1 MLWQLGSHQE
11 RFLLH
16 LQSRQGFLLHLK
28 SRQAH
33 KLISELTKCGEK
45 LFPSLSMLERFH
57 HGQLGRRAGCGGV
70 GRFLGLRQLCT
81 VPFLPPITGH
91 SISALRQQERAAVAP
106 GWAQTR
112 SAPGVGWRVGSAQ
125 AGPGME
131 PPPKAEP
138 FPTAGVDH
146 QPAQG
151 SEQEL
156 CSFSSSWVLSLSW
169 RSICGP
175 LTGWQCSLPPTT
187 SPSFV
192 VF

>member
-1 MLWQLGSHQE
+1 MVGRLCHSQVANVLWQLGSHQE

-57 HGQLGRRAGCGGV
+57 HGQLGRWAGCGGV
-70 GRFLGLRQLCT
+70 GRFLGLRELCT

-106 GWAQTR
+106 SVSSKVGTDSFCPWGRAGGLVLPKLDLGWSHLLKQ
-112 SAPGVGWRVGSAQ
+112 
-125 AGPGME
+125 
-131 PPPKAEP
+131 
-138 FPTAGVDH
+138 
-146 QPAQG
+146 
-151 SEQEL
+151 
-156 CSFSSSWVLSLSW
+156 
-169 RSICGP
+169 
-175 LTGWQCSLPPTT
+175 
-187 SPSFV
+187 SPSQLQVLTTNQLRALSRSSVHSALPGFC
-192 VF
+192 F